1 MSRPTNAKVSAKLT
15 YPSNNQFTSFGE
27 IQKVRYKTL
36 AQTWSKN
43 GFSLQI
49 KGVSPTCLLSGL
61 QIVQPLDV
69 RWCQH
74 DASNANAEVCAA
86 AAPCMIPNSY
96 PGFSD
101 VTAAANVPAGMAD
114 VRLFDN
120 ICIRPN
126 ALMRAARSCVLSYNG
141 RSFSTRVKQYLS
153 GVERVFQDGSVEE
166 IYGWPHSTYP
176 FSNVGDPTRL
186 LNEPGRLQRCKELT
200 SDVYLKGAHYEAD
213 HQISDLIMSYN
224 IRSRLFL
231 GPFVADA
238 FPGMM
243 QSLDEN
249 SGGSLPY
256 LSNLSIEIQY
266 ETNPLQHFFAYP
278 ANDISNCLAVNNPKG
293 FAMTDAGTNVPDL
306 ALMWAT
312 VVEDNNGLTEDADTG
327 RCVAL
332 KTPYCEY
339 EFVEPS
345 PLMQIPQQLTIA
357 SKNFVT
363 YEDVQQIQAG
373 AANKTVKFSFSNIK
387 LNSISQLYMLWV
399 EAADTT
405 LGTAI
410 GARQTKFNAAG
421 QGSAAD
427 VQRLGGAYSVVF
439 APWDWSSVRCLLS
452 TRNQV
457 LGNFDGRKLGITEYS
472 MYKNFLKYSS
482 NRCKMSLAQWRQ
494 SSQMLLFSAE
504 DLNLDKFGG
513 QAEPLSLTI
522 EFETRRL
529 PTDEGV
535 PTRAFARA
543 SNFANAP
550 VNGVNYDQRTHT
562 TNLVA
567 RLCMIQQEQ
576 ITIFDGG
583 CEKQSVY
590 WDQSTAEAAARAS
603 LQSGQAHANKAPEGT
618 LSGAGF

>member
-1 MSRPTNAKVSAKLT
+1 
-15 YPSNNQFTSFGE
+15 
-27 IQKVRYKTL
+27 
-36 AQTWSKN
+36 
-43 GFSLQI
+43 
-49 KGVSPTCLLSGL
+49 LSG
-61 QIVQPLDV
+61 I
-69 RWCQH
+69 
-74 DASNANAEVCAA
+74 
-86 AAPCMIPNSY
+86 
-96 PGFSD
+96 
-101 VTAAANVPAGMAD
+101 
-114 VRLFDN
+114 
-120 ICIRPN
+120 
-126 ALMRAARSCVLSYNG
+126 
-141 RSFSTRVKQYLS
+141 
-153 GVERVFQDGSVEE
+153 ERVFQDGSIEE
-166 IYGWPHSTYP
+166 VYGWPHANYP
-176 FSNVGDPTRL
+176 FTNVGDPTRL

-200 SDVYLKGAHYEAD
+200 SDVYVKGSYYAANVLN
-213 HQISDLIMSYN
+213 DLVMSYN

-238 FPGMM
+238 FPGLM

-266 ETNPLQHFFAYP
+266 ESDNPLVHFFAYP
-278 ANDISNCLAVNNPKG
+278 GNDLDNNLGVNNPKG
-293 FAMTDAGTNVPDL
+293 HPMDNAGENCPDL
-306 ALMWAT
+306 AMMWAT
-312 VVEDNNGLTEDADTG
+312 MIEDSQGLKVAATG
-327 RCVAL
+327 AGNAVAAIRGQCVAF
-332 KTPYCEY
+332 KQPYAEY
-339 EFVEPS
+339 EFIEPN

-363 YEDVQQIQAG
+363 YEDVQQISAG
-373 AANKTVKFSFSNIK
+373 ASQKTVKFSFSNIK

-399 EAADTT
+399 EAAETSI
-405 LGTAI
+405 GTFV
-410 GARQTKFNAAG
+410 GARRPKYDTVGAPAVVDATRKQK
-421 QGSAAD
+421 
-427 VQRLGGAYSVVF
+427 LGGAYSVVF

-535 PTRAFARA
+535 PTRVFARKDD
-543 SNFANAP
+543 FTNAIP
-550 VNGVNYDQRTHT
+550 GGIGYDQRTYN